1 MKIFNK
7 IAFATILFFASASC
21 NVLDQE
27 PISSIASVTFY
38 QTASDV
44 EAAVI
49 ACYDGFQ
56 SSYNRDIVL
65 VSSVMSDEG
74 FPISGGNY
82 ISHNDFNPSA
92 TQGNV
97 QDFWQAIYRTVTR
110 CNDVLEN
117 IDKVTDPAI
126 SNKRDQLRGEAL
138 FLRSLSFFF
147 ASRYWGDI
155 PLPLETV
162 KSLNQDY
169 QIPRTPAI
177 QVLDQVV
184 KDLQA
189 SINFL
194 PIKQPNKYRATKAAA
209 QGMLAKIL
217 MWRKSAGDD
226 QLALKNCEDVMADTQ
241 YSLVSRT
248 NYLTMFELGKQNTS
262 ESLFE
267 ISYRPNTAQEAN
279 DLDYELVPAVGNR
292 YRIRP
297 SDKLFNALKENP
309 LDVRGT
315 VVDSYNKKNYVKK
328 YMAGAVDATTNR
340 GLQHNNV
347 IYLRLADVILM
358 RAELLNETGKTTEAI
373 GLLNQ
378 IRQRAGI
385 SNTVAVSQAEVRTAI
400 AQERFLELCFESNRW
415 FDLVRTGK
423 AQENCP
429 KLKDVRRILWPI
441 PQRDIDLNKN
451 LTQNASY

>member
-7 IAFATILFFASASC
+7 IAFASILWLASASC
-21 NVLDQE
+21 NVMDQE
-27 PISSIASVTFY
+27 PVSSIASVTFY

-56 SSYNRDIVL
+56 SAYNRDIVL
-65 VSSVMSDEG
+65 VSGVMSDEG
-74 FPISGGNY
+74 FAISGGNY
-82 ISHNDFNPSA
+82 TAHNDFNPAA

-126 SNKRDQLRGEAL
+126 DKKKDQLKGETL

-169 QIPRTPAI
+169 RITRTPAI

-184 KDLQA
+184 KDLQSA
-189 SINFL
+189 ITLL
-194 PIKQPNKYRATKAAA
+194 PTKQANKYRATKAAA
-209 QGMLAKIL
+209 QGMLAKVL
-217 MWRKSAGDD
+217 MWRKSSGDD
-226 QLALKNCEDVMADTQ
+226 QLALKYCEDVMSDAQ
-241 YSLVSRT
+241 YSLVSRA
-248 NYLTMFELGKQNTS
+248 NYLSMFELGKQNTS
-262 ESLFE
+262 ESIFE
-267 ISYRPNTAQEAN
+267 VSYRPNTAQESHE
-279 DLDYELVPAVGNR
+279 LDYELVPAVGNR

-309 LDVRGT
+309 LDIRGA
-315 VVDSYNKKNYVKK
+315 VVDTYNKKNYIKK

-340 GLQHNNV
+340 GLQHTNV

-358 RAELLNETGKTTEAI
+358 RAELLNESGKTTESI
-373 GLLNQ
+373 SFLNQ
-378 IRQRAGI
+378 IRTRAGI
-385 SNTVAVSQAEVRTAI
+385 ENTIAATQTEVRTAI
-400 AQERFLELCFESNRW
+400 AQERFLELCFESSRW

-429 KLKDVRRILWPI
+429 KLKDVRRTLWPI